1 MAQETIPVPA
11 ESIRRMT
18 ENATQEVRE
27 ARADGRRYTAND
39 LQRAISEALEAAE
52 GNDGEFVSIRA
63 STAATLAAFGQSRD
77 VPDSRR
83 HCDAVSHYLEQYGHW

>member
-18 ENATQEVRE
+18 ENAAQEVRR
-27 ARADGRRYTAND
+27 ARAEGRKHTADD
-39 LQRAISEALEAAE
+39 LQRSISEALDAAE

-77 VPDSRR
+77 VPDARQ
-83 HCDAVSHYLEQYGHW
+83 HCDAVAHYLKQYNHW